1 MDYAGYHFNGFTN
14 FNTWLSTSFQQRQ
27 EIFRNSVTKKFSA
40 EPVTF
45 VGNLF
50 HDLQSCG
57 TGNFFLNFGAKLHD
71 IDGATNYFVFVIR
84 SATRCTSQGCFD
96 YE

>member
-1 MDYAGYHFNGFTN
+1 MDYSGYHFNGFTN

-27 EIFRNSVTKKFSA
+27 EIFRNRVTKKFTD

-57 TGNFFLNFGAKLHD
+57 TGNLFLNFGAKLLD
-71 IDGATNYFVFVIR
+71 IDGATNLFFL
-84 SATRCTSQGCFD
+84 
-96 YE
+96 

>member
-27 EIFRNSVTKKFSA
+27 EIFRNSVSKKFSA

-50 HDLQSCG
+50 HD
-57 TGNFFLNFGAKLHD
+57 
-71 IDGATNYFVFVIR
+71 
-84 SATRCTSQGCFD
+84 
-96 YE
+96 

>member
-1 MDYAGYHFNGFTN
+1 MDYSGYHFNGFTN

-27 EIFRNSVTKKFSA
+27 EIFRNRVTKKFTD

-57 TGNFFLNFGAKLHD
+57 TGNFFFKLWRQ
-71 IDGATNYFVFVIR
+71 IA
-84 SATRCTSQGCFD
+84 
-96 YE
+96 